1 MDDGDEDGFEGEK
14 GVLKKSE
21 HVLKLGFQYWQ
32 LDRSKYWQFTKT
44 KKIPEIKLGNMQ
56 DLCKESFPKRLK
68 LEKKI
73 N

>member
-44 KKIPEIKLGNMQ
+44 KKNTRNKARKHARPMQRKLPQEIEIG
-56 DLCKESFPKRLK
+56 
-68 LEKKI
+68 KK